1 MTAPTDLL
9 SSIGICVG
17 AAALLALVSWRLR
30 QPLILAYLVTGVIIG
45 PSQVG
50 LNLVRDQN
58 SIQTVAEIGLILLLF
73 IIGLEIDLK
82 KLASAGAPVLLT
94 GALQV
99 PICIAL
105 GWGFFFLIGVRNS
118 NGSFALL
125 YLAACMSLSST
136 LVVVKLLY
144 DKFELDTLPGR
155 ITLGVLVIQDIWA
168 IGMIAVQPNLLNP
181 DLLPLAFSLWKGAL
195 LVVGGLALS
204 KYVLPHLFRAVAK
217 APELVLV
224 TALAWCFFLS
234 GAASYIGLSRE
245 MGALIAGVSLSTF
258 PYNLDVMAKAVSIRD
273 FFVTLFFVALGM
285 QIPVPT
291 AQVVEVA
298 LAASAFVILSRLSV
312 VPILYALRLGHRASL
327 IPAVN
332 LAQVSEFSIVIAS
345 LGLARHQ
352 IAPDVLTIVIITF
365 AITSVVSTY
374 MINSS
379 HFIQRAM
386 SRGLKL
392 VGVKDLDAGMS
403 VQERS
408 PGRVET
414 IVFLGFFRDASSIL
428 HEFERNAEPGHVEGF
443 AITLGVGIAA
453 ALVGAKEFLDKILVI
468 DFNPSV
474 MRELRVRGIS
484 CIYGDVAHADTLRHA
499 GIEGAELVVSSITD
513 DILRGTNNLRL
524 LKNIRANC
532 PKAKV
537 MLTTE
542 HIPQALAFYQAGA
555 DFVYLPRLHSAP
567 QIARILKHGL
577 AEGFERL
584 RAEEVADLSQR
595 REVLT

>member
-17 AAALLALVSWRLR
+17 AAALLALVGWRLR
-30 QPLILAYLVTGVIIG
+30 QPLILAYLVTGVVIG
-45 PSQVG
+45 PNG
-50 LNLVRDQN
+50 LTWVNDQA
-58 SIQTVAEIGLILLLF
+58 SIATVAEIGLILLLF

-105 GWGFFFLIGVRNS
+105 GLGFFWLMGAQVTQVHSPCTAASPCDFSLI
-118 NGSFALL
+118 

-155 ITLGVLVIQDIWA
+155 ITLGVLVIQDLWA
-168 IGMIAVQPNLLNP
+168 VGMIAVQPNLVNP

-204 KYVLPHLFRAVAK
+204 KYVLPYLFRAVAK

-224 TALAWCFFLS
+224 TALAWCFFLA
-234 GAASYIGLSRE
+234 GIASYIGLSRE

-285 QIPVPT
+285 QIPIPSLH
-291 AQVVEVA
+291 VVEIA
-298 LAASAFVILSRLSV
+298 LAASLFVVLSRLSV
-312 VPILYALRLGHRASL
+312 VPILYGLRLGHRASL
-327 IPAVN
+327 IPAIN

-345 LGLARHQ
+345 LGLARYQ
-352 IAPDVLTIVIITF
+352 IGPDVLTVVIMTF
-365 AITSVVSTY
+365 AITSVASTY

-379 HFIQRAM
+379 HGIQRIM
-386 SRGLKL
+386 SRSLKL
-392 VGVKDLDAGMS
+392 LQIRDLDSATD

-408 PGRVET
+408 EGRHET
-414 IVFLGFFRDASSIL
+414 VVFLGFFRDASSIL
-428 HEFERNAEPGHVEGF
+428 HEFERHKEPLE
-443 AITLGVGIAA
+443 
-453 ALVGAKEFLDKILVI
+453 AKEFLDRILVI
-468 DFNPSV
+468 DFNPRV

-513 DILRGTNNLRL
+513 DILRGTNNLRM

-532 PKAKV
+532 PTAKV

-542 HIPQALAFYQAGA
+542 HIPQALQFYEAGA

-567 QIARILKHGL
+567 QIAAILKQGL
-577 AEGFERL
+577 AEGFDRV
-584 RAEEVADLSQR
+584 RAEEIEHLSQR

>member
-1 MTAPTDLL
+1 VTAPTDLL
-9 SSIGICVG
+9 SSIGICVS

-30 QPLILAYLVTGVIIG
+30 QPLILAYLVTGVLIG

-50 LNLVRDQN
+50 LNLVRDQG

-82 KLASAGAPVLLT
+82 KLALAGAPVILT

-99 PICIAL
+99 PICIGL
-105 GWGFFFLIGVRNS
+105 GWGFFYLLGIRNTS
-118 NGSFALL
+118 GNYALL

-144 DKFELDTLPGR
+144 DKHELDTLPGR

-168 IGMIAVQPNLLNP
+168 VGMIAVQPNLLQP

-195 LVVGGLALS
+195 IVVGGLALS

-224 TALAWCFFLS
+224 TALAWCFFVA

-245 MGALIAGVSLSTF
+245 MGALIAGISLSTF

-291 AQVVEVA
+291 LRVVEIA
-298 LAASAFVILSRLSV
+298 LAASAFVIVSRLSV

-327 IPAVN
+327 VPAIN

-345 LGLARHQ
+345 LGFARHQ
-352 IAPDVLTIVIITF
+352 ISPDVLTIVIITF
-365 AITSVVSTY
+365 AITSVLSTY

-379 HFIQRAM
+379 HAVQRVL
-386 SRGLKL
+386 SRGLRL
-392 VGVKDLDAGMS
+392 LRVKDLDVGDTAP
-403 VQERS
+403 ERS
-408 PGRVET
+408 EARSET

-428 HEFERNAEPGHVEGF
+428 LELESDGSAVE
-443 AITLGVGIAA
+443 AQVL
-453 ALVGAKEFLDKILVI
+453 LDKVLVI
-468 DFNPSV
+468 DFNPTV
-474 MRELRVRGIS
+474 MQELRRRGIT
-484 CIYGDVAHADTLRHA
+484 CVYGDIAHADTLRHA
-499 GIEGAELVVSSITD
+499 GIENAELVVCSIAD

-524 LKNIRANC
+524 LKNIRVSC
-532 PKAKV
+532 PRAWV
-537 MLTTE
+537 MVTTD
-542 HIPQALAFYQAGA
+542 HIPQALDYYGAGA
-555 DFVYLPRLHSAP
+555 DFVYIPRVHSA
-567 QIARILKHGL
+567 QQVARILKQGM
-577 AEGFERL
+577 ADGFEAR
-584 RAEEVADLSQR
+584 RALEIEHLSQR

>member
-1 MTAPTDLL
+1 MIAPTFGNDLL

-17 AAALLALVSWRLR
+17 AAALLALVGWRLR
-30 QPLILAYLVTGVIIG
+30 QPLILAYLVTGVVIG
-45 PSQVG
+45 PHV
-50 LNLVRDQN
+50 LNFVRDLA

-105 GWGFFFLIGVRNS
+105 GWGFFYLIGERNTQGDYS
-118 NGSFALL
+118 LL

-155 ITLGVLVIQDIWA
+155 ITLGVLVIQDLWA
-168 IGMIAVQPNLLNP
+168 VGMLAVQPNLANP

-195 LVVGGLALS
+195 LVVGGLAIS
-204 KYVLPHLFRAVAK
+204 KYILPYLFRAVAK

-224 TALAWCFFLS
+224 SALAWCFFLAGIAQS
-234 GAASYIGLSRE
+234 IGLSRE

-285 QIPVPT
+285 QIPVPSL
-291 AQVVEVA
+291 QVVELA
-298 LAASAFVILSRLSV
+298 LAASAFVMLSRLAV
-312 VPILYALRLGHRASL
+312 VPILYSLRLGHRASL
-327 IPAVN
+327 IPAIN

-345 LGLARHQ
+345 LGLVRHQ
-352 IAPDVLTIVIITF
+352 ISADVVTIVIITF

-379 HFIQRAM
+379 HSVQRFM
-386 SRGLKL
+386 SRLLKIL
-392 VGVKDLDAGMS
+392 RIRDLDSATDVEEKS
-403 VQERS
+403 E
-408 PGRVET
+408 GRHET
-414 IVFLGFFRDASSIL
+414 VVFLGFFRDASSIL
-428 HEFERNAEPGHVEGF
+428 HELEHGAD
-443 AITLGVGIAA
+443 ATAA
-453 ALVGAKEFLDKILVI
+453 KNFLSKTLVI
-468 DFNPSV
+468 DFNPKV
-474 MRELRVRGIS
+474 MRELRNRGIS

-499 GIEGAELVVSSITD
+499 GIEQAELVISSITD
-513 DILRGTNNLRL
+513 DILRGTNNLRM
-524 LKNIRANC
+524 LKNIRVAC
-532 PKAKV
+532 PKARV

-542 HIPQALAFYQAGA
+542 HIPQALSFYEAGA
-555 DFVYLPRLHSAP
+555 DFVYLPRLQSAS
-567 QIARILKHGL
+567 QVAAMLRRGL
-577 AEGFERL
+577 EEGFEKIS
-584 RAEEVADLSQR
+584 AEEIEHLLQR
-595 REVLT
+595 REVLA